1 VDEELSI
8 IADTVIITAEEIVP
22 ELSKANIVAP
32 FVDAIVLAPD
42 GAKPTSCHP
51 NYPMDG
57 NSILD
62 YSEQVKDPTSFT
74 MFIQEE
80 FT

>member
-1 VDEELSI
+1 LSI

-51 NYPMDG
+51 KYPMDG
-57 NSILD
+57 TSILN
-62 YSEQVKDPTSFT
+62 YSEQVIDPTSFST
-74 MFIQEE
+74 FIKKEL
-80 FT
+80 T